1 MSGHAHAQELLES
14 LRQADGGF
22 APAPGGISE
31 PEPTALAAIALDDA
45 AARSWLEASQAT
57 DGGFTVGPPALRND
71 TSTALAAIALD
82 GGARELALGY
92 LVGHQAQAQENDP
105 RFPHDPD
112 TRGWGWTSLTF
123 GWTEPTAR
131 AVLALKLLRP
141 DAPEL
146 EDGLSTL
153 ADRESLGGGWNYGNR
168 EVLDRNLEPFLQTTA
183 AGLMAVQDGPVDL
196 RDRAIAVVERL
207 WDAERGG
214 LGWAMSLVAL
224 QLAGVTDADRAGQ
237 LSALVDET
245 ELLSDGVALAWAVM
259 ALTDRWQRLSVAGS

>member
-1 MSGHAHAQELLES
+1 MTGHARAQDLLEA

-22 APAPGGISE
+22 APAPDGASE

-45 AARSWLEASQAT
+45 AARRWLEANQAS

-71 TSTALAAIALD
+71 TSTALAAIALEEQA
-82 GGARELALGY
+82 GERALDY
-92 LVGHQAQAQENDP
+92 LLDHRAQPQEDDP

-131 AVLALKLLRP
+131 GVLALKLLRP
-141 DAPEL
+141 RVSEVQ
-146 EDGLSTL
+146 DGLRTL
-153 ADRESLGGGWNYGNR
+153 ADRECVGGGWNYGNR
-168 EVLDRNLEPFLQTTA
+168 EVLGRDLEPFLQTTA
-183 AGLMAVQDGPVDL
+183 AGLMAVQDGPDDL
-196 RDRAIAVVERL
+196 RDRAIAIIDGL

-214 LGWAMSLVAL
+214 LGWSMSLTAL
-224 QLAGVTDADRAGQ
+224 RLVGIAADDRAAE

-245 ELLSDGVALAWAVM
+245 DLLSDGVALAWAVI
-259 ALTDRWQRLSVAGS
+259 ALGDRWQLLSVPRP